1 MHDTHDRH
9 YSLWICLLVV
19 PCLIHFGCA
28 SKAHHNKL
36 QCKSALIKY
45 CLLMENTVILTVCAD
60 NSKLTLLWVSLF
72 VEYLGGVYMTPFS
85 TQKQTVGH
93 RFGLSALSIAYLWRI
108 QWYWI
113 LTLYVLIFLN
123 WLCYE
128 CRFFVEYMAA
138 FTWFHFQHKKEHL
151 VTVLSFRLH
160 ANDENAYSKPET
172 FESGDLSGDLENGYL
187 KNGWLFTCK
196 HPKMNTYI
204 LLIQTYLSLH
214 TRKKG

>member
-1 MHDTHDRH
+1 
-9 YSLWICLLVV
+9 
-19 PCLIHFGCA
+19 
-28 SKAHHNKL
+28 
-36 QCKSALIKY
+36 
-45 CLLMENTVILTVCAD
+45 MENTVILTVCAD

-72 VEYLGGVYMTPFS
+72 VEYLCGVYMTPFS

-93 RFGLSALSIAYLWRI
+93 HFGLSALSIAYLWRI

-113 LTLYVLIFLN
+113 LTLYVLIILN

-187 KNGWLFTCK
+187 KNGWLFMCK
-196 HPKMNTYI
+196 HPKMNTYFWYRHTLAFI
-204 LLIQTYLSLH
+204 LARKVSKSPTLTSIDTKLH
-214 TRKKG
+214 FLQHIVLNFECLPKMACPHSTCIINFRS